1 MRKQEMILRGI
12 SVSAGFVLGR
22 AFLYRPQGPAVS
34 EREIEAG
41 AVENEVKRFYR
52 AVRAA
57 EQELRMLHSRVKRE
71 MGADF
76 AEFIAV
82 QLALV
87 ADPDAIHDTEQFIRE
102 KRRNAEFAFAQV
114 FNRAAAAV
122 ADSKAVL
129 MRERALDIA
138 DVAGRVLRHLLGK
151 AVSSLLDVEPG
162 TILVARDLPPSE
174 AALLDPRRVVGLVLE
189 AGGKTSHTAIMA
201 KAKELPAVV
210 GVGQIGERIGDGDS
224 VFVDGFRGLVIV
236 NPSSNRLRAYD
247 EEIDRRAAHVA
258 DLSKLDELEP
268 VTLNNRTIDLSANI
282 EFLAEARVAKQHGAR
297 GIGLYRTEY
306 MYLARRRAPTEDEQY
321 AAYAEV
327 ARLFRPHPVLI
338 RTFDLGGDKV
348 LPGYT
353 ESNPFLGFRAIRLMF
368 ENPDFFGAQIRA
380 ILRASA
386 HGNVKMMLPMVATIE
401 EVRRARLLIER
412 AKRELRAQ
420 GRAFNE
426 NFEYGIMVEIPSAAI
441 MADRLAQECNF
452 LSIGSNDLTQYTLA
466 VDRGN
471 ERVARLFDHFHPAVL
486 QLIKQTIDAAHRRGI
501 WVGLCGEF
509 ASDPLGIILL
519 IGLGIDELSTSPGA
533 LPEAKNIIRSIDTDV
548 AAEVAALAMKQSTA
562 LEVQRLLRRELDKRF
577 PQLASSLFAS
587 TNERR

>member
-57 EQELRMLHSRVKRE
+57 ERELRMLHSRVKRE

-87 ADPDAIHDTEQFIRE
+87 ADPDAMRDTEQFIRE
-102 KRRNAEFAFAQV
+102 RRRNAEFAFAQV

-138 DVAGRVLRHLLGK
+138 DVAGRVLRHLAGE
-151 AVSSLLDVEPG
+151 AVSSLLDVQPG

-210 GVGQIGERIGDGDS
+210 GVGQIGERIATGDP

-327 ARLFRPHPVLI
+327 AKLFKPHPVLI
-338 RTFDLGGDKV
+338 RTFDLGGDKI

-368 ENPDFFGAQIRA
+368 ENPDLFGAQIRA

-420 GRAFNE
+420 GRAFDE

-471 ERVARLFDHFHPAVL
+471 ERVAKLFDHFHPAVL